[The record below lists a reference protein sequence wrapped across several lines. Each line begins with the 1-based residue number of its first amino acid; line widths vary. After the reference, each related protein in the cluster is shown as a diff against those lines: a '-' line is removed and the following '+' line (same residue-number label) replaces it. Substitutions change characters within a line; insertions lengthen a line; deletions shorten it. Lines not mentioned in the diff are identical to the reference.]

1 MTTSYRGR
9 GLAKFIQE
17 KMDELNEIKRRK
29 SYIQNRVPELVL
41 WQYNG
46 PIILQ
51 NVRQG
56 WEWLVEETVDATNYI
71 LDSDRNDRFDTKLAD
86 SLFHLYDFCPA
97 FFDRMSM
104 LDPTDCTNGGYYL
117 LQLFLV
123 FLQEDRAVPT
133 DKKLKAGH
141 KKLREAMRD
150 TYLLR
155 KLMREWVI
163 ADADYIKQDRTI
175 CELARPPDQPEEEWR
190 ERVEKVLIKLLAEEV
205 NPDNPHAEL
214 LDTFKAPRKS
224 IQPDLDA
231 RHLVVFAKA
240 TKTRIFYVNYNRKDE
255 WRFRGHQKD
264 SFTCCELDGRDDT
277 GPRCKYTSFIPEF
290 GDNFDFYRTAIIMKT
305 PACTHVVD
313 DVIVWDGKWGMF
325 HYTMWLPKSYDP
337 TIKVTYDPSSIN
349 VTVRPTN
356 VNEVVPEAASTTVIQ
371 EEVPPPTQHV
381 VNEVTPPTQHVV
393 NEVTVPE
400 EAPPPRTRTQHV
412 VNEVTVPEE
421 APPPRTRHGV
431 NEIIP
436 EAARIAEPQDE
447 IVLEAAGKCPT
458 LHSNEVVQDV
468 VIDAL
473 VQDEA
478 MDTHST
484 NGDNGVVLQ
493 NAIPVDDVVL
503 QDASEGEEEEVV
515 EDRKGR
521 GIRNIWSMDSADG
534 GYVGSSN
541 WMIIEWLKTGQN
553 YELWMNKKDENGG
566 QKTKKEWQSEL
577 ADAINEAG
585 KNFDPPRKRTWKA
598 IGEKIDY
605 IQRRME
611 RAVLTYRKQL
621 SRPKGKRGI
630 ELSNFLKLQIPF
642 YEELYPV
649 MRVNDALH
657 LIDIFG
663 QLASPVAATLPLEAS
678 VRASLPL
685 DAPAEAASLPSD
697 VPPEAASLPPRSEA
711 PPLLPAVSLTKNWSS
726 SKMDRGLEAQST
738 SSRLEKLEV
747 EAKVL
752 ANREMRSAIRFKDY
766 ETYCELKKKKTDP
779 AFIANCFPELIYFFV
794 KDDFDPKTYSEYV
807 KLYNDHVKKEGLF
820 DPITM

>member
-1 MTTSYRGR
+1 VVTTYRGR
-9 GLAKFIQE
+9 GLAKFIHE

-29 SYIQNRVPELVL
+29 SYIQNRVAEYVL

-51 NVRQG
+51 SVRQG
-56 WEWLVEETVDATNYI
+56 WEWLVEETVDAANYI
-71 LDSDRNDRFDTKLAD
+71 LDPDRNDSFDTKLAD

-97 FFDRMSM
+97 FFDTMSM

-150 TYLLR
+150 TYKLR

-175 CELARPPDQPEEEWR
+175 CELSRPPYQPEEEWR
-190 ERVEKVLIKLLAEEV
+190 ERVETFLITLLEEEV
-205 NPDNPHAEL
+205 NPDNPEAEL
-214 LDTFKAPRKS
+214 LDTFREPRKS

-231 RHLVVFAKA
+231 RHLVVFTKA
-240 TKTRIFYVNYNRKDE
+240 TKTRIFFLNYHVKDI
-255 WRFRGHQKD
+255 WRNRGHQTD
-264 SFTCCELDGRDDT
+264 SFTCCELDGRDDTT

-305 PACTHVVD
+305 PACTHVVN
-313 DVIVWDGKWGMF
+313 DVIVWDAKWGRF

-337 TIKVTYDPSSIN
+337 TIKVPYDPAIN
-349 VTVRPTN
+349 VMVRPTN
-356 VNEVVPEAASTTVIQ
+356 VNEVVSEAASTVNEVVPEAASTVKEVVPEAASTTVIQ

-381 VNEVTPPTQHVV
+381 VVNEVTPPTQHVV
-393 NEVTVPE
+393 NKVTVPE
-400 EAPPPRTRTQHV
+400 EAPPP
-412 VNEVTVPEE
+412 P
-421 APPPRTRHGV
+421 TRHGV
-431 NEIIP
+431 NEEIIP

-447 IVLEAAGKCPT
+447 VGE
-458 LHSNEVVQDV
+458 ND
-468 VIDAL
+468 
-473 VQDEA
+473 
-478 MDTHST
+478 
-484 NGDNGVVLQ
+484 
-493 NAIPVDDVVL
+493 AIPVDDVVL

-553 YELWMNKKDENGG
+553 YELWMNKKDGNGG
-566 QKTKKEWQSEL
+566 QKTKKEWQIEL

-611 RAVLTYRKQL
+611 RAVLAYRKQL
-621 SRPKGKRGI
+621 SRPKGKRGM

-678 VRASLPL
+678 VRASLPS
-685 DAPAEAASLPSD
+685 DVPAEAASLPSD
-697 VPPEAASLPPRSEA
+697 VPPEAASLPLLRSEA
-711 PPLLPAVSLTKNWSS
+711 PPILPAVSLTKNWSS
-726 SKMDRGLEAQST
+726 SKMDRSLEVQST
-738 SSRLEKLEV
+738 SIRLEKLEV

-752 ANREMRSAIRFKDY
+752 ANREMRSALRRKDY
-766 ETYCELKKKKTDP
+766 ETYCELKEKKTDP
-779 AFIANCFPELIYFFV
+779 AFIANCFPELIFFCEER
-794 KDDFDPKTYSEYV
+794 F
-807 KLYNDHVKKEGLF
+807 
-820 DPITM
+820 